1 MIWKKFNL
9 FLLFRVL
16 ILCLI
21 VISAGCGVKQTVSEY
36 IGGVDNTTPPTPLTN
51 FIETADLNKIWAQ
64 DIGKGTDDSFAKIKP
79 VISGNQIFIADTKG
93 NVAALTTETGKFI
106 WRNDSRLSITG
117 GPGVGNSLVMV
128 GTSEGEILG
137 LSKETG
143 VEVWQTKV
151 SSEVLS
157 SPGEANGVV
166 IVRTID
172 GKIFAINANTGEH
185 LWIYDRGVP
194 ALSLRGTS
202 TPVITNGLV
211 ITGSDEGR
219 LAVIELKTGKL
230 VWEKKVALPRGKNEL
245 ERMVDI
251 DAQPLVIDDTIYV
264 TTFQAN
270 VSALSLETGKII
282 WQRDISSH
290 SELSADEKNL
300 FVTDEDDNIWALN
313 RYTGSS
319 VWKQEKLAHRKITGP
334 ANFDNKI
341 IVCDAE
347 GYIHWLDKT
356 TGDLT
361 ARTRPG
367 DEPILSQPINSNEM
381 VFVYSSS
388 GLLSAYTFQD
398 NEKKYL
404 QRELSDQNKTPGSKE
419 PAAKPKDSRNAYERS
434 RRVRIDKEESM
445 EKYENQE
452 NDNEEEKSLF
462 GRFLNIFSDDS
473 EEEVE

>member
-16 ILCLI
+16 ILYSI
-21 VISAGCGVKQTVSEY
+21 VISTGCGVRQTVSEY
-36 IGGVDNTTPPTPLTN
+36 IGGVDNTTPPTPLIN
-51 FIETADLNKIWAQ
+51 FIETADLNKIWSQ

-79 VISGNQIFIADTKG
+79 VISGNQIFIADTRG
-93 NVAALTTETGKFI
+93 NVAALTMEAGKFI
-106 WRNDSRLSITG
+106 WRSDSRLPITG
-117 GPGVGNSLVMV
+117 GPGVGTSLVMV
-128 GTSEGEILG
+128 GTSEGEILA

-143 VEVWQTKV
+143 NEVWRTKV

-157 SPGEANGVV
+157 SPGEADGVV
-166 IVRTID
+166 IARTID
-172 GKIFAINANTGEH
+172 GKIFAIDANTGEH
-185 LWIYDRGVP
+185 LWVYDRGVP

-202 TPVITNGLV
+202 TPVIANGLV

-230 VWEKKVALPRGKNEL
+230 VWEKKLALPRGKNEL

-251 DAQPLVIDDTIYV
+251 DAQPLVIDETIYV

-270 VSALSLETGKII
+270 ISALSLETGRII

-313 RYTGSS
+313 RFTGSS

-341 IVCDAE
+341 IVCDIE
-347 GYIHWLDKT
+347 GYIHWLDKK
-356 TGDLT
+356 TGDL
-361 ARTRPG
+361 AVRTRAG
-367 DEPILSQPINSNEM
+367 DEPILSQPINSNGIA
-381 VFVYSSS
+381 FIYSSS

-398 NEKKYL
+398 NENKYQL
-404 QRELSDQNKTPGSKE
+404 RKLSEQDKSSGSKE
-419 PAAKPKDSRNAYERS
+419 PVAESKDSRNAYERS
-434 RRVRIDKEESM
+434 RRVRIDKEENM
-445 EKYENQE
+445 EKLENQE
-452 NDNEEEKSLF
+452 NDDDEESLF